1 MGCVVSPVPPGRREA
16 VSGRK
21 TSGCRDALLGRFE
34 RIARLSGGCGPARF
48 DLAGRE
54 PDRCFLD
61 LDDIL
66 CRRVVFAMRLS
77 LRPLDYCG
85 DEARPDQI
93 ASGHSQAH
101 AKGAICLPTRA
112 EIEVMGC
119 F

>member
-1 MGCVVSPVPPGRREA
+1 MVVSPFPPGRREA
-16 VSGRK
+16 VSGRER
-21 TSGCRDALLGRFE
+21 SDCRDAVLARFE
-34 RIARLSGGCGPARF
+34 RIVRFSGGCGSVRF
-48 DLAGRE
+48 DLADRK

-66 CRRVVFAMRLS
+66 CRRLVLAMRLS
-77 LRPLDYCG
+77 LWPLDYWG

-112 EIEVMGC
+112 EIEVM
-119 F
+119 